1 MPLEAGLFRR
11 LPAGLPEE
19 LAGEDD
25 FKKCFAG
32 VTDLA
37 GELPRPSKAGELAKR
52 AGDKPGELP
61 TPGRRGETGGRQSPG
76 APAGSGGGK
85 RAAGSSGLAGASAS
99 LRPPRGITGLSEPT
113 ALLFSTGCIG
123 ENQSNISSCADGVL
137 YLWGEGEAN
146 SKERGCSR
154 TGAEGLVFSGMPALG
169 DGVLRKSPA
178 EAPRDAVGNRR
189 PGVESARCIAGCA
202 GDVQAAASWVASA
215 ENAGAFVAN
224 LAGGGAAGVAGA
236 E

>member
-1 MPLEAGLFRR
+1 M
-11 LPAGLPEE
+11 PAGLPDE

-25 FKKCFAG
+25 FKNGLANLLAG

-37 GELPRPSKAGELAKR
+37 GELPMPNKAGELAKR

-76 APAGSGGGK
+76 APAGRGGGR
-85 RAAGSSGLAGASAS
+85 RAAGSSGLAGVSGS
-99 LRPPRGITGLSEPT
+99 LRPPKGMTGLSEPT
-113 ALLFSTGCIG
+113 APLFSTGCIG
-123 ENQSNISSCADGVL
+123 ENQSNISSCSNGVL

-154 TGAEGLVFSGMPALG
+154 TGAEGLDLSGMPALG

-178 EAPRDAVGNRR
+178 EAPRDAVGSRR
-189 PGVESARCIAGCA
+189 PGVEAAWCIAACGA
-202 GDVQAAASWVASA
+202 GDEESAASWMASA
-215 ENAGAFVAN
+215 ETAGAFGGG